1 MLDIKKLSRRLTA
14 WLSDG
19 AMHNGEQQPLTHVRL
34 MHVTDH
40 GDVPVQGWP
49 ISEKTNVDIVTRDM
63 REVAAG
69 DAEGYKGE
77 EQQYYFAAFFG
88 DASPESLG
96 YGARMTF
103 KMFIPADANEE
114 NQQITG
120 SESVTPKGMLAANQ
134 GHLRDVMRITF
145 GPIDSNTRSMQREI
159 EQLREENAQLRSES
173 YKVIELQQNLMNQ
186 ETQRRLEERK
196 YAFWEQKKEEVAG
209 IILPLLPAAI
219 GQLIKALGAK
229 DVEVSGGMSPE
240 VIAFREFL
248 KQLDN
253 DQWDALIGNPERGI
267 TGILKGPQAFM
278 FKGAMKKFMDMDTE
292 SEEKV
297 QERLREITGERKG
310 DAP

>member
-1 MLDIKKLSRRLTA
+1 MALDSKQLSRRLTA
-14 WLSDG
+14 WIGNG
-19 AMHNGEQQPLTHVRL
+19 ARHNGVQQPCTHVRL
-34 MHVTDH
+34 MHATDQ
-40 GDVPVQGWP
+40 GDKPVQGWDVDD
-49 ISEKTNVDIVTRDM
+49 KTHIDAMVREMRD
-63 REVAAG
+63 VAEG
-69 DAEGYKGE
+69 DAGGYRGE

-103 KMFIPADANEE
+103 KMYVAPDVNEE

-120 SESVTPKGMLAANQ
+120 SESVSPKGMLATNQ
-134 GHLRDVMRITF
+134 SHLRDVMRITF

-186 ETQRRLEERK
+186 ETQRRIEERR

-209 IILPLLPAAI
+209 IILPILPAAI
-219 GQLIKALGAK
+219 GELLQKLGQK
-229 DVEVSGGMSPE
+229 DVKIEGGMSPE
-240 VIAFREFL
+240 VVAFREFL

-253 DQWDALIGNPERGI
+253 DQWDALVGNPERGV

-278 FKGAMKKFMDMDTE
+278 FKGALKKFMDMDKE
-292 SEEKV
+292 SESQV
-297 QERLREITGERKG
+297 QERLRSLQEGK
-310 DAP
+310 